1 MRIVNNVFYVWTLTS
16 LLFVFSACSDDDNI
30 SETSDYNMKYL
41 ESYIYP
47 SNHESN
53 IGVSGLSGQIQL
65 YMNFTE
71 EEYKML
77 SSAPVYGRIFQP
89 DYVYYLLSFYT
100 PGFTTEYGYRMSIGE
115 INNAENGE
123 AYVSFLGVYYPPVKG
138 EYSFAILLTQPQT
151 NTIYVTKLHE
161 FSVSQKVDEAGETK
175 WYISTKKGDVWP
187 TFL

>member
-1 MRIVNNVFYVWTLTS
+1 MKGMNRLYFYS
-16 LLFVFSACSDDDNI
+16 ILFSMLAGVCACSDDDNI

-65 YMNFTE
+65 YMDFTE

-161 FSVSQKVDEAGETK
+161 FSVSQKVDEAGEIK